1 MDRDATAPAAV
12 AASCKACL
20 NASRCSWIEAITGP
34 VGIPKATSAGSESCR
49 RAFYGLRHGI
59 RNPEG
64 IEVPRMFGI
73 AGARNDEDVRPSPTD
88 LPDDIVDQSSRVNG
102 DDDACGA
109 AIKVRGRQSG

>member
-1 MDRDATAPAAV
+1 
-12 AASCKACL
+12 
-20 NASRCSWIEAITGP
+20 
-34 VGIPKATSAGSESCR
+34 
-49 RAFYGLRHGI
+49 
-59 RNPEG
+59 
-64 IEVPRMFGI
+64 MFGI